1 MESVILSSPILLV
14 LYILSL
20 LLSLYDVVRKTSGYV
35 FPLLSALVFTG
46 TTAYALIL
54 GAGFEETG
62 LVVLIFL
69 AVNLGA
75 FAKTGGKK

>member
-1 MESVILSSPILLV
+1 MESFILTTPILLV

-20 LLSLYDVVRKTSGYV
+20 LLCIYDVVRKTSGYV
-35 FPLLSALVFTG
+35 FPLLSALIFTG

-69 AVNLGA
+69 SVNLGVL
-75 FAKTGGKK
+75 AKTGGKK